1 MPLKR
6 TPPKSPNVSTL
17 DVHPLQTH
25 SQSDPAICMAY
36 KPETLTTKNT
46 QRIRRK
52 RDRSADQ
59 SDLDDFKNTIMNVLK
74 DLQTTVSEIKEQ
86 NVKLQESVDF
96 TAHKYDEILTKM
108 KEMEEERKEDKR
120 CIRSLE
126 DKIDKLEQQNRATS
140 IEIRN
145 LPKKTGENKKDLQDT
160 LLDICKII
168 NMPTH
173 ESQVKDIFRN
183 HNKTT
188 SSVIVEFNT
197 VKHKESMLNSVK
209 KFNKNNSNNK
219 LNTEHLQIKGP
230 KIPIYFSENLSTK
243 TKRLYYLAREFA
255 AYEKYKFCW
264 TTHGKVY
271 LRKEEGTPLYRI
283 NSEED
288 INKLKLEK

>member
-25 SQSDPAICMAY
+25 SQSDPAICMTY

-108 KEMEEERKEDKR
+108 KEMEEERKED
-120 CIRSLE
+120 
-126 DKIDKLEQQNRATS
+126 
-140 IEIRN
+140 
-145 LPKKTGENKKDLQDT
+145 
-160 LLDICKII
+160 
-168 NMPTH
+168 
-173 ESQVKDIFRN
+173 
-183 HNKTT
+183 
-188 SSVIVEFNT
+188 
-197 VKHKESMLNSVK
+197 